1 MAKHVFKGLVVAL
14 VAVLLT
20 FCASAPVLAADLRSG
35 DTITVASG
43 EVVDDD
49 LYVAGNTIIIDGT
62 VNGDLWAIG
71 STITVNGEVKG
82 SIVAAAQTINING
95 NVSHAVRLAEKTINI
110 SGNVSGDGIVFS
122 SEANIRSKTKI
133 GG

>member
-1 MAKHVFKGLVVAL
+1 MSKQILRELAVTL

-20 FCASAPVLAADLRSG
+20 FSISAPFLAAALRGG
-35 DTITVASG
+35 DAVTVASG

-49 LYVAGNTIIIDGT
+49 LYIAGNNIIIDGT

-82 SIVAAAQTINING
+82 SIVAAAQTVNING
-95 NVSHAVRLAEKTINI
+95 NVSHAVRLAGETINI
-110 SGNVSGDGIVFS
+110 SGNVSGDV
-122 SEANIRSKTKI
+122 
-133 GG
+133 

>member
-1 MAKHVFKGLVVAL
+1 MSKHISTGLISFL

-20 FCASAPVLAADLRSG
+20 FFISAPVLAADLRSE

-62 VNGDLWAIG
+62 VNGDLWAFG
-71 STITVNGEVKG
+71 STITVNGEIKG
-82 SIVAAAQTINING
+82 SIVAVGQTVSING
-95 NVSHAVRLAEKTINI
+95 NVAHAARLA
-110 SGNVSGDGIVFS
+110 
-122 SEANIRSKTKI
+122 
-133 GG
+133 